1 MKFKLSKIKFT
12 QSFKQ
17 KETTSNFSQ
26 KISVLGTFG
35 GEFEETIAI
44 FKIST
49 PDFFNMQSLMQK

>member
-1 MKFKLSKIKFT
+1 MKFKLSKIKCT

-17 KETTSNFSQ
+17 KETTSQ

-35 GEFEETIAI
+35 VEFEETIAI
-44 FKIST
+44 FKIRT

>member
-17 KETTSNFSQ
+17 KETTSNFSK
-26 KISVLGTFG
+26 KISILGTFG
-35 GEFEETIAI
+35 VEIEETIAI

-49 PDFFNMQSLMQK
+49 PEFFNMQSFMQK